1 MNKIV
6 LLVFITINLLSITH
20 SANYEDQDRF
30 KEVFHEETGTW
41 GGFRGENELAG
52 GRFLSLVPGK
62 STHHDNTTI
71 YKLKIRWTGP
81 ELLLINHAELR
92 LLIDGER
99 VALNPSKTYSQ
110 HLIDT
115 QITSANNDIYERMD
129 YEVDQNLIKKIAMAK
144 RVDCAIYTPRGRIER
159 HLDRSN
165 QKQFKEFLE
174 KL

>member
-1 MNKIV
+1 M
-6 LLVFITINLLSITH
+6 
-20 SANYEDQDRF
+20 
-30 KEVFHEETGTW
+30 
-41 GGFRGENELAG
+41 
-52 GRFLSLVPGK
+52 
-62 STHHDNTTI
+62 
-71 YKLKIRWTGP
+71 
-81 ELLLINHAELR
+81 INHAELR